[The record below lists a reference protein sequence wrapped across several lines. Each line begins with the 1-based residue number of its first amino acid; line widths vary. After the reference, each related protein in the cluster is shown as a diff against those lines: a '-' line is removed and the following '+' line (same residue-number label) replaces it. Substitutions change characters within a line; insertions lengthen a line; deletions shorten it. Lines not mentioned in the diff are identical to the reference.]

1 MNMAILLSLLLI
13 STIVIAMMVVRKSN
27 AIKVQSEELQSVES
41 KDAPTTIDETK
52 RLVGEVSEELSLFI
66 FENDQTLFEL
76 ELTFDPYDSLE
87 LLEWINDGEGEAI
100 HWFRIEHGQGGTEL
114 GFYHNDSGIHINSGN
129 KRAVKLSGTFQVESE
144 QGPKDG
150 WMTVTVRTVA

>member
-1 MNMAILLSLLLI
+1 MVSILLSLLLI
-13 STIVIAMMVVRKSN
+13 TAIGIAMVVARKAN
-27 AIKVQSEELQSVES
+27 ALAVQCEESESAESVLT
-41 KDAPTTIDETK
+41 AMDETK
-52 RLVGEVSEELSLFI
+52 QFTGEIGEALTQFI
-66 FENDQTLFEL
+66 FENDQTLFDL

-144 QGPKDG
+144 QGPKES